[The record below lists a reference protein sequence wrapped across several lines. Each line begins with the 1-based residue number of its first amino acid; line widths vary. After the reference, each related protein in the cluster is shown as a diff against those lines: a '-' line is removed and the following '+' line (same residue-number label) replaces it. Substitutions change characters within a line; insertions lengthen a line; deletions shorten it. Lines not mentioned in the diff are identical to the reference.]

1 MNAKPHPTEKFEF
14 KSTLYDKLTPEE
26 RRKLNRAIVDRTP
39 PTHRACYEHF
49 RLADRDIGFYVFY
62 RYARNLRRRAAV
74 TDLAVATCPEGSDP
88 VALNEAISRL
98 LAYRL
103 IEAADDET
111 TDSRVLHRLTRAYH
125 LSIRS
130 QKTIHDNADRVVDK
144 RCADREKDA
153 DALLKVAKA
162 ITKIRGE
169 GIKQQ
174 ITEYKLGRT
183 IPQGE
188 SEDEPRGVVHDHPQ
202 AAPPNE
208 PRRRSAAAAGGSANE
223 PRAQA
228 GGSASGDANIDKH
241 HKKSE
246 SPANAPPDRS
256 SKHKPTKPPHHLDQ
270 IKAFWED
277 HKARAV
283 ERAEPG
289 SIAEKIARIYQGGEA
304 LDEFL

>member
-14 KSTLYDKLTPEE
+14 KSTLYDKLKPEE
-26 RRKLNRAIVDRTP
+26 RRKLNRAVVDRTQ
-39 PTHRACYEHF
+39 PTYRACYEHF
-49 RLADRDIGFYVFY
+49 HLADRDIGFYVFY

-74 TDLAVATCPEGSDP
+74 TDLAEATCPEGSDP

-130 QKTIHDNADRVVDK
+130 QKTIHDNADRTVDK

-188 SEDEPRGVVHDHPQ
+188 SEDEPRGVVHDQPQ
-202 AAPPNE
+202 AEAPNE
-208 PRRRSAAAAGGSANE
+208 PRRRSAAPQVRRPAEEAQASGSA
-223 PRAQA
+223 P
-228 GGSASGDANIDKH
+228 GDTNIDKN
-241 HKKSE
+241 HKKAE

-256 SKHKPTKPPHHLDQ
+256 NKHKPTKPPHHLDQ
-270 IKAFWED
+270 IKSFWEA
-277 HKARAV
+277 HTARAV